1 MTDEK
6 NMLNDLETLLKA
18 YASFKTTHNFDPFR
32 NQKYRE
38 YLMADLLKKVDET
51 IQLNSDKVDFISL
64 SIKNGEMKSC
74 KVDKLKTNLYSMSSG
89 FEFDK
94 QNDPIRRE
102 NTLKYDAFSFGLF
115 DSETEEI
122 VGTLFI
128 KDIDGV
134 SFINNLLK
142 QKQDS
147 FLEKMEESNKA
158 GKQLSR
164 DSIQLS
170 LKDIVECPNTIFI
183 TKNNLISKDEFLS
196 LFNQI
201 KKVA

>member
-1 MTDEK
+1 MIDN
-6 NMLNDLETLLKA
+6 NMLSELDLLLKQ
-18 YASFKTTHNFDPFR
+18 YTEFKNKYEFDPFR

-38 YLMADLLKKVDET
+38 YLMADCLRKVEES
-51 IQLNSDKVDFISL
+51 ILLNSDKIDFVSN

-74 KVDKLKTNLYSMSSG
+74 KIDKLKTNLYSMSSG

-94 QNDPIRRE
+94 QNDPVRRE

-115 DSETEEI
+115 DSISEEL
-122 VGTLFI
+122 VGVLFI
-128 KDIDGV
+128 KELESV
-134 SFINNLLK
+134 NFINNLLK

-147 FLEKMEESNKA
+147 FLEKMEESNKI

-170 LKDIVECPNTIFI
+170 LKEILDCPNVIFLKKESVL
-183 TKNNLISKDEFLS
+183 TKEEFLS
-196 LFNQI
+196 FFNLQ
-201 KKVA
+201 KK